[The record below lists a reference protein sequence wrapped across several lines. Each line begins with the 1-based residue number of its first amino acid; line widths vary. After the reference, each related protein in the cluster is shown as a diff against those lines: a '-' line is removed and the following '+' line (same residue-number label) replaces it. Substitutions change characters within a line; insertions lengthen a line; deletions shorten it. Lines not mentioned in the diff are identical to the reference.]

1 MSSSCFDDCPAG
13 NALLAAQYIPATVLD
28 VICDFVFRPIRHCLI
43 IDFRWLMCDQPSY
56 SVDELAVRKNH
67 DVLRSVFGNTIQ
79 KRLRATHKLDE

>member
-1 MSSSCFDDCPAG
+1 VFTP
-13 NALLAAQYIPATVLD
+13 IP
-28 VICDFVFRPIRHCLI
+28 HCLI

-79 KRLRATHKLDE
+79 ERLRTVYELDERLSS